1 VAKTTTAV
9 GTATIAAPP
18 EVVWRVVSDAKR
30 NVEWVEVALRVPQ
43 ADTPARV
50 GATYTELSR
59 IAGPWKATTHWRIT
73 EFEAPRRQVH
83 EGTGVPTNKE
93 MKLILELSPEGE
105 KTKFV
110 NTLQYTPRFG
120 VFGAALDRVV
130 RGSIAHSQQR
140 SVDALAAL
148 IAKEYAHS

>member
-1 VAKTTTAV
+1 VTKTTTAV

-18 EVVWRVVSDAKR
+18 DVVWSVVSDARR

-83 EGTGVPTNKE
+83 EGEGVPTSKD
-93 MKLILELSPEGE
+93 MKLTLELSREGE
-105 KTKFV
+105 KTRFV

-120 VFGAALDRVV
+120 AFGAVLDRAV
-130 RGSIAHSQQR
+130 RGSITRSQQR

-148 IAKEYAHS
+148 IAKEYPHS